1 MNEQAS
7 KKAEKN
13 AFRHREVLKRPQ
25 HTQWIRGI
33 VCKYQKLRDDAIGVG
48 RGIVCKYQKLKLISQ
63 QPRRNGGQ
71 RTGHFFYVVILENLF
86 LSTLYR
92 MDMRLA
98 DSLCQGQG
106 FGIVRKYQRK
116 ILERIHRYET
126 RRDETKHTYT
136 HFSMSPKIKEKLV
149 C

>member
-48 RGIVCKYQKLKLISQ
+48 RGIVCKYQFLQEYFFKGEGEAKKIYSTFSHSIPLKYEASHSQ
-63 QPRRNGGQ
+63 
-71 RTGHFFYVVILENLF
+71 T
-86 LSTLYR
+86 
-92 MDMRLA
+92 
-98 DSLCQGQG
+98 
-106 FGIVRKYQRK
+106 
-116 ILERIHRYET
+116 
-126 RRDETKHTYT
+126 
-136 HFSMSPKIKEKLV
+136 
-149 C
+149 